1 MRIDRMLGITVILLG
16 RTQVTARE
24 LADRFEVSIRTI
36 YRDIEAIQQ
45 AGIPV
50 VCLQGKGGGYAL
62 MENYKIDR
70 RLLSFED
77 MLAILTA
84 LRGASS
90 MLRDPGMDSAMEKII
105 SLVPKDKASETERHF
120 ERLSI
125 DFLPWG
131 FNHKNQEKMQ
141 GIHRAIMENRLIEIT
156 YRNLR
161 GETAVRVIEPMTL
174 FFKGYSWYLFAYC
187 RLKEDYRVFR
197 LSRIMDVS
205 ETGQDFI
212 RREISYR
219 SYQSADSPGTPPVR
233 LVMKFDAEVRLRV
246 EEQFDADE
254 LTLNDDGSI
263 QAIVRWP
270 EDEWVHSTL
279 LSYGEHV
286 EVLEPL
292 HIRRMVREKAEKM
305 MARHQT

>member
-1 MRIDRMLGITVILLG
+1 MLGITVILLG

-50 VCLQGKGGGYAL
+50 VCLQGKGGGYSL
-62 MENYKIDR
+62 MDNYKIDR
-70 RLLSFED
+70 RLLTFDD
-77 MLAILTA
+77 MMAILTA
-84 LRGASS
+84 LRGATT
-90 MLRDPGMDSAMEKII
+90 MLSDPGMESAMDKII
-105 SLVPKDKASETERHF
+105 SLVPRDRAAETERHF
-120 ERLSI
+120 ERLII
-125 DFLPWG
+125 DYLPWG
-131 FNHKNQEKMQ
+131 FGQKNQEKMQ
-141 GIHRAIMENRLIEIT
+141 RVHRAIMENRLIEIT

-161 GETAVRVIEPMTL
+161 GETGARLIEPMTL

-197 LSRIMDVS
+197 LSRIVQLG
-205 ETGQDFI
+205 ETDRDFV
-212 RREISYR
+212 RREVSFR
-219 SYQSADSPGTPPVR
+219 SYQDDDSPGHPPVR
-233 LVMKFDAEVRLRV
+233 LVMKFDPEVRLRV
-246 EEQFDADE
+246 EEQFDTEE
-254 LTLNDDGSI
+254 LTLNDDGSLL
-263 QAIVRWP
+263 AIVHWP

-292 HIRRMVREKAEKM
+292 HIRRLLCERAQKIMS
-305 MARHQT
+305 RHQT